1 MRDYPFESHSWQ
13 LLSPYTAC
21 KVVDQTLVETSTT
34 GVPLDIID
42 FFLEET
48 LDQGD
53 TIRLDFDANSS
64 STYCEIYRKNDDIGR
79 HILKLNNVAN
89 SIELHNLNVGKDSIW
104 IEKDPQIL
112 GLHYIYT
119 KHYSQENKA
128 PKYRKRPQSTVSQTV
143 SQVRVGQDYFRDEV
157 IRICCGACVVTGIT
171 DVSLLVASHIK
182 PWKDSTDEER
192 LDGNNGLLLSPHI
205 DKLFDRH
212 LITFSDDGRLI
223 PSPRLEKIQIK
234 AWNIDFDK
242 LYVLTEKQ
250 RKYIASH
257 RRISLASQ
265 PRAAT

>member
-1 MRDYPFESHSWQ
+1 MRDYPSESHSWQ

-21 KVVDQTLVETSTT
+21 KLVDQTLVETLTT

-53 TIRLDFDANSS
+53 TIRLNFDANSS
-64 STYCEIYRKNDDIGR
+64 STYCELYRKNDDIGR

-89 SIELHNLNVGKDSIW
+89 SIELHNLKVGKDSIW

-157 IRICCGACVVTGIT
+157 IRLCNGACVVTKIT
-171 DVSLLVASHIK
+171 DVSLLIASHIK
-182 PWKDSTDEER
+182 PWRESTDEER

-212 LITFSDDGRLI
+212 LITFSDDGRI
-223 PSPRLEKIQIK
+223 MSSPRLDKRS
-234 AWNIDFDK
+234 IDGWGINFDK
-242 LYVLTEKQ
+242 FYKLTEGQ
-250 RKYIASH
+250 RKYMTVH
-257 RRISLASQ
+257 QRMSLY
-265 PRAAT
+265 P

>member
-21 KVVDQTLVETSTT
+21 KLVDQTLVETLTT

-64 STYCEIYRKNDDIGR
+64 STYCELYRKNDDIGR

-89 SIELHNLNVGKDSIW
+89 SIGLHNLNVGKDSIW

-128 PKYRKRPQSTVSQTV
+128 PKYRQRPQSTVSQTV

-157 IRICCGACVVTGIT
+157 IRICNGACVVTKIT
-171 DVSLLVASHIK
+171 DVSLLIASHIK
-182 PWKDSTDEER
+182 PWRDATDEER
-192 LDGNNGLLLSPHI
+192 LDGNNGMLISPHI
-205 DKLFDRH
+205 DKLFDRN
-212 LITFSDDGRLI
+212 LITFPMKGESWFRRRSKKCLSTVGR
-223 PSPRLEKIQIK
+223 
-234 AWNIDFDK
+234 
-242 LYVLTEKQ
+242 
-250 RKYIASH
+250 
-257 RRISLASQ
+257 
-265 PRAAT
+265 